1 METKHGKNQNAI
13 LKGYNMLLYFAGSM
27 IMYEPVE
34 ECVADF
40 WSNGMLSTLPVSSTN
55 PRFVKAASQLR
66 GSCGDPEVC
75 ISRLQEDYNKLF
87 TSTDLPSAL
96 PIKSNF
102 ISNYSSNG
110 REPEKVSDFYNSYG
124 WKNRSRYN
132 IPDDHLGIELLFL
145 TLLNDKYIS
154 IEDEACR
161 KEMSNEIRRFIEQHI
176 LSWLPEWNN
185 LMQQNS
191 ETLSYKGIAT
201 LIYASC
207 EDIFALLGG
216 QDANLDFML
225 GSKN

>member
-1 METKHGKNQNAI
+1 METKDGKSQHAV

-34 ECVADF
+34 ECVSDF
-40 WSNGMLSTLPVSSTN
+40 WSNGMLNTLPVSSTN
-55 PRFVKAASQLR
+55 PRFIKAASQLR
-66 GSCGDPEVC
+66 GSCSEPGQC
-75 ISRLQEDYNKLF
+75 IARLQEDYNKLF
-87 TSTDLPSAL
+87 NSAGTPDAL
-96 PIKSNF
+96 PVKSRYIRNDGT
-102 ISNYSSNG
+102 NG
-110 REPEKVSDFYNSYG
+110 KEYEKVSDFYNSYG

-154 IEDEACR
+154 IDDEACKR
-161 KEMSNEIRRFIEQHI
+161 EMSSEIRRFIEDHI

-185 LMQQNS
+185 LMQENS

-207 EDIFALLGG
+207 EDIYTLLES
-216 QDANLDFML
+216 QNSNLDFIL